1 MENQIE
7 KSQIKIPARRR
18 NDREIEEWIE
28 SYRQSGQS
36 ARAFALAHGLR
47 VDTLRGWVYRRARRM
62 KNPSTTMIPVR
73 VTDSHEAAAAVT
85 LRLPTG
91 VEVEF
96 RGPVLVATLQALI
109 KSATRR
115 C

>member
-7 KSQIKIPARRR
+7 GSQTKIPTRRR
-18 NDREIEEWIE
+18 SGREIEEWIE
-28 SYRQSGQS
+28 RYRQSGQS

-47 VDTLRGWVYRRARRM
+47 VDTLRGWLYRRGRRM
-62 KNPSTTMIPVR
+62 KSPSTTMIPVK
-73 VTDSHEAAAAVT
+73 VTDSREAAAAVT

-91 VEVEF
+91 IEVEF
-96 RGPVLVATLQALI
+96 RGPVAVSTLKELI
-109 KSATRR
+109 KSGSRR